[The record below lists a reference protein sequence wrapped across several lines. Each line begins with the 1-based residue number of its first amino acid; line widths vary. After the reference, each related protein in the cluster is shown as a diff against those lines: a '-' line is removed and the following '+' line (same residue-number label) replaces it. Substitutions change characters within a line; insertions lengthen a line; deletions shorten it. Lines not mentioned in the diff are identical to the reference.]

1 MTVRHVN
8 LSRCRQ
14 HSCAAAAQPAPCTAM
29 PEELGSFPISTIG
42 GLEEAAWNSHS
53 SRPSPD
59 SQDLKSRVC
68 HTFQLLWSPG
78 TSKHQKML
86 HFNPALWSAAVW
98 SKGWILPE
106 TPEQDANQ
114 PYRYRY
120 DRVHLPA
127 PPPVEHSTCQ
137 VFHTVIKYLKLEG
150 NHKNHQV
157 QLLHTRFSSWR
168 CARIMLFWNLA
179 FVLNK

>member
-1 MTVRHVN
+1 MWTCLAADSTAVLLL
-8 LSRCRQ
+8 LSL
-14 HSCAAAAQPAPCTAM
+14 HPAQPCQRSW
-29 PEELGSFPISTIG
+29 EGFSYFYHWWSGGGSMKFSLFQTISWFT
-42 GLEEAAWNSHS
+42 GLEI
-53 SRPSPD
+53 
-59 SQDLKSRVC
+59 KSVP
-68 HTFQLLWSPG
+68 HFSTPVKPG
-78 TSKHQKML
+78 TSKHQKKV

-127 PPPVEHSTCQ
+127 PQPVEHSTCQ